1 MDLWEESP
9 RMPELVFL
17 RESRPL
23 LEKAAAWLAEKAPG
37 RPLDL
42 RTTAVAVPTAGAAR
56 RLKGEL
62 VRLVSE
68 RGAGLLPPLLTA
80 PMALLERAGAGNAA
94 TRADRL
100 LAWTEILSR
109 ASREQFPA
117 LLEGFADHQKP
128 GTVFRIAQSLAD
140 VGSILAEAGWTPS
153 SPEISA
159 ACPEDERWVEF
170 ATLHRRYSARL
181 AKAGLVDQ
189 DEARIAA
196 AALGRAPAG
205 IQHIVIAGLPDLNL
219 LTQRYLENAAA
230 TGIQVTILVDAP
242 SCEDARFDAWGRPDP
257 EHWTTAHLA
266 LPLQDIHVLGDP
278 ASEAEAAALL
288 LGGAALCLADTELLA
303 FHERA
308 LRGAGREPFNPSG
321 KTLGR
326 FECGAL
332 AELWLDF
339 CRRGELST
347 LRALFEQPTFLD
359 KICSLASVPPSAAL
373 RILDKIRTEALVES
387 LPDAVARW
395 STGTEA
401 ALIRAVADT
410 RARFDVTKSLS
421 NLPEFFAHLFSSKKL
436 LPEEAEALDALAASI
451 EAVLDSPLGPGAAAA
466 ELISSEIAAS
476 SVYGSHDEDAVE
488 LHGWLEAPWL
498 PQPALVLCGC
508 TEGAL
513 PANVTGHPFL
523 PDALRARLGLQTNT
537 QRFARDI
544 YLLHTVLACREPGLV
559 KLTLSRTGAQGDPG
573 RPSRLFFRCPDS
585 ELRERVEALF
595 GPVPSLRA
603 AAKREALWQLDI
615 PREKPPEKIRVTAF
629 GEYLTCPFRYYLSRV
644 LKMDAFDPTKAEM
657 DARDF
662 GTILHQVVENF
673 AKSEIRDTQDAD
685 AIERF
690 ALGDLDTVLATVYG
704 ARLSL
709 PVRVQRESLRAR
721 LRQFARLQA
730 KTRSEGWVITDAEV
744 DFPIETALPLGGMPV
759 TARIDRIEIHETTGQ
774 RRILDY
780 KTYKSLK
787 GNTPTDTHMEPAD
800 GAFPEAEFAWDGKER
815 RWKQL
820 QLPLYRALAMRR
832 WPDDPLPP
840 SVGYFLLPEKL
851 EDSDILEFKIDEP
864 LFESAMRCAEA
875 VAERVRRG
883 IFWPPRDVRY
893 DDFADMFPD
902 GKIEEALP
910 EAVIAYLKSGPQ
922 EAPEP

>member
-1 MDLWEESP
+1 
-9 RMPELVFL
+9 MPELVFL

-23 LEKAAAWLAEKAPG
+23 LEKAAAWLAESAPG
-37 RPLDL
+37 LPMDL
-42 RTTAVAVPTAGAAR
+42 RCVAVAVPTAGAAR

-62 VRLVSE
+62 VRLASAQ
-68 RGAGLLPPLLTA
+68 GGGLLPPLLAA
-80 PMALLERAGAGNAA
+80 PMTLLERAGSGNAA

-100 LAWTEILSR
+100 LAWTEVLAR
-109 ASREQFPA
+109 APREQYPA

-128 GTVFRIAQSLAD
+128 GTVFRIAESLTE

-159 ACPEDERWVEF
+159 SCPEDERWVEF
-170 ATLHRRYSARL
+170 AALHRRYSARL
-181 AKAGLVDQ
+181 AKAGLVDP
-189 DEARIAA
+189 DEARITT
-196 AALGRAPAG
+196 AALGRPPAG
-205 IQHIVIAGLPDLNL
+205 IRHIVIAGVPDLNR

-230 TGIQVTILVDAP
+230 ADIKITILVDAP
-242 SCEDARFDAWGRPDP
+242 RCEDARFDAWGRPDP
-257 EHWTTAHLA
+257 EHWATAHLP
-266 LPLQDIHVLGDP
+266 LPLEDIHVLGDP
-278 ASEAEAAALL
+278 ASEAEAAARL
-288 LGGAALCLADTELLA
+288 LGGAALCLADTELLP

-339 CRRGELST
+339 CRRRELST
-347 LRALFEQPTFLD
+347 LRSLFEQPTFLD
-359 KICSLASVPPSAAL
+359 KLCSLAAMPPSAAL
-373 RILDKIRTEALVES
+373 RTLDKIRTGALVES

-395 STGTEA
+395 KTGTEA
-401 ALIRAVADT
+401 ELMGAVESLRAQ
-410 RARFDVTKSLS
+410 FDVAKSLKS
-421 NLPEFFAHLFSSKKL
+421 FPGFFEQIFSSKRL
-436 LPEEAEALDALAASI
+436 SPEEAEALDSLAAAIS
-451 EAVLDSPLGPGAAAA
+451 AVLESPLGPGTAAA
-466 ELISSEIAAS
+466 ELLSSEIAAS

-498 PQPALVLCGC
+498 PQPALVLSGC

-513 PANVTGHPFL
+513 PSNVTGHPFL
-523 PDALRARLGLQTNT
+523 PDSLRARLDLQTNT

-544 YLLHTVLACREPGLV
+544 YLLHTVLACRKPGLV
-559 KLTLSRTGAQGDPG
+559 KFTLSRAGAQGDPA

-585 ELRERVEALF
+585 ELRERVESLF

-603 AAKREALWQLDI
+603 AAAREPLWQLDI
-615 PREKPPEKIRVTAF
+615 PMEKPPEKLRVTAF

-644 LKMDAFDPTKAEM
+644 LKMDPFDPMKAEM

-673 AKSEIRDTQDAD
+673 AKSDIREARDSE

-690 ALGDLDTVLATVYG
+690 VLGDLDTELAKAYG
-704 ARLSL
+704 AKQSL

-730 KTRSEGWVITDAEV
+730 GTRREGWVITDAEV
-744 DFPIETALPLGGMPV
+744 DFPIETALPLGGLPV
-759 TARIDRIEIHETTGQ
+759 TARIDRIEVHETTGQ

-787 GNTPTDTHMEPAD
+787 GNTPADTHMEPAD
-800 GAFPEAEFAWDGKER
+800 GTFPEAEFAWDGRDR

-851 EDSDILEFKIDEP
+851 EDSCILEFAIDEP
-864 LFESAMRCAEA
+864 LFESAMRCADA
-875 VAERVRRG
+875 VADRVRRG

-893 DDFADMFPD
+893 DDFAEMFPD
-902 GKIEEALP
+902 GDLEGAVP
-910 EAVIAYLKSGPQ
+910 EAVISYLLNGAQ
-922 EAPEP
+922 EVSLP